1 MVAVRRANRDDL
13 RFIVDAQ
20 MAMAVESEGAE
31 LDHATLTEG
40 VRAVLEDRVH
50 AEYWLAEEDDGPV
63 GMLMTVT
70 EWSDWRNGTVLW
82 IHSVYVVPEAR
93 RRGVYSAL
101 YVHLRDQVERS
112 DELVGL
118 RLYVDKRNE
127 PAQRVYEALG
137 MTRDHYH
144 LYEWLKP

>member
-1 MVAVRRANRDDL
+1 MIAVRRANRDDL
-13 RFIVDAQ
+13 AFIVDAQ
-20 MAMAVESEGAE
+20 MAMAAESEGAE
-31 LDHATLTEG
+31 LDRAILTQG
-40 VRAVLEDRVH
+40 VRAVLEDRAH
-50 AEYWLAEEDDGPV
+50 ADYWLAEEDEAPV

-82 IHSVYVVPEAR
+82 IHSVYVMPEAR
-93 RRGVYSAL
+93 RRGVYSTL
-101 YVHLRDQVERS
+101 YEHLRAQVERS

-118 RLYVDKRNE
+118 RLYVGKGNE
-127 PAQRVYEALG
+127 PAQRTYEALG

>member
-1 MVAVRRANRDDL
+1 MIAIRRANRDDL
-13 RFIVDAQ
+13 QFIVDAQ
-20 MAMAVESEGAE
+20 MAMAVESEGAA
-31 LDHATLTEG
+31 LDQATLTKG
-40 VRAVLEDRVH
+40 VSAVLEGRVP
-50 AEYWLAEEDDGPV
+50 AEYWLAEEDEVPV

-70 EWSDWRNGTVLW
+70 EWSDWRNGVVLW

-93 RRGVYSAL
+93 RRKVYSTL
-101 YVHLRDQVERS
+101 YQHLRAQVEHS

-127 PAQRVYEALG
+127 PAQRAYEALG

>member
-1 MVAVRRANRDDL
+1 MIAVRRANHDDL
-13 RFIVDAQ
+13 RFIVDSQ
-20 MAMAVESEGAE
+20 MAMATESEGAD
-31 LDHATLTEG
+31 LNLATLTEG

-50 AEYWLAEEDDGPV
+50 AEYWLAEEDEAPV

-70 EWSDWRNGTVLW
+70 EWSDWRNGVVLW

-93 RRGVYSAL
+93 RRGVYSTL
-101 YVHLRDQVERS
+101 YTHLREQVERS

-118 RLYVDKRNE
+118 RLYVDKTNE

-137 MTRDHYH
+137 MTREHYH